1 MKFIM
6 PMTKKYRKLLT
17 ISAFVLVA
25 IVIFIF
31 VRNRNKQSD
40 QVYVEAKSVHGPLGW
55 GYNILTDGKIYIHQ
69 EFIPAVPGKQ
79 GFKTEED
86 ALKVGRKVISKISQQ
101 ELPSITV
108 ADLKEMGIVYDS
120 VVGR

>member
-1 MKFIM
+1 MSMI
-6 PMTKKYRKLLT
+6 KKNKKWLT
-17 ISAFVLVA
+17 VTLVLLVA
-25 IVIFIF
+25 GALFLF
-31 VRNRNKQSD
+31 VRNRNKLSD
-40 QVYVEAKSVHGPLGW
+40 QVYVEVKSVQGPLGW

-86 ALKVGRKVISKISQQ
+86 ALKVGRKVISKIGQK

-108 ADLKEMGIVYDS
+108 ADLKEMGIGYDS
-120 VVGR
+120 LAGR